1 MFSKNLLFCVH
12 GPTQSKGPT
21 LWGKGEECV
30 KHPRKHELLFSH
42 KYEKAGATTVE
53 SFWRNQPVG
62 WLLYSW
68 DLDKGSGQGVV
79 KAVVLEVKDLSRS
92 WMSFRAADKSKNCI
106 QALQEPL
113 DHCWYFILNRH
124 LLGILL
130 FVGQIIIRK
139 KKKKTGSRTAF
150 KKIWGGAESWNRRED
165 QWRGP
170 RRPLLET
177 QMTTTHR
184 CLCNSSYINTHGWKE
199 FPNTK
204 TEQTSISLPFFPDL
218 IIAAPI
224 IAVIFIIAL
233 SIYRV
238 CFHHSNKVT
247 LVFPCKERQRKR
259 GREKRERERDHR
271 EESAG
276 EKGFCFLD
284 PDLKL
289 RRPQQQECC
298 TSPAPSLCLD
308 FPHLVKPLIPHLGP
322 VTVPKPRSFRPLQ
335 GFLQPLFPYFLLP
348 PSQSTPTL
356 PPTPL
361 PRGTHSLLS
370 LSAHTMLLLVFGYIF
385 NTHMWGLV
393 KVPGEWKQK
402 QACPPSWTFRAG
414 LL

>member
-1 MFSKNLLFCVH
+1 
-12 GPTQSKGPT
+12 
-21 LWGKGEECV
+21 
-30 KHPRKHELLFSH
+30 
-42 KYEKAGATTVE
+42 
-53 SFWRNQPVG
+53 
-62 WLLYSW
+62 
-68 DLDKGSGQGVV
+68 
-79 KAVVLEVKDLSRS
+79 
-92 WMSFRAADKSKNCI
+92 
-106 QALQEPL
+106 
-113 DHCWYFILNRH
+113 
-124 LLGILL
+124 
-130 FVGQIIIRK
+130 
-139 KKKKTGSRTAF
+139 
-150 KKIWGGAESWNRRED
+150 
-165 QWRGP
+165 
-170 RRPLLET
+170 
-177 QMTTTHR
+177 MTTTHC

-247 LVFPCKERQRKR
+247 LVFPCKERQKE
-259 GREKRERERDHR
+259 REKKRARERDHR

-308 FPHLVKPLIPHLGP
+308 LPHLVKPLIPHLGP
-322 VTVPKPRSFRPLQ
+322 VTVPKPRSSRPLQ
-335 GFLQPLFPYFLLP
+335 GLEAHTFIHLITTFI
-348 PSQSTPTL
+348 
-356 PPTPL
+356 
-361 PRGTHSLLS
+361 SLLS
-370 LSAHTMLLLVFGYIF
+370 SSPHPSLPLLFLRLLFRGEPTTSSLSAYTMLLRIFGYIF

-393 KVPGEWKQK
+393 KVPREWKQK